1 MPVPESSLTVDQA
14 LLKLTELSTYSFA
27 DFLTVDEDGMPEL
40 NFEQAKENGAL
51 QAVRKFTVDR
61 YGKVT
66 IELYS
71 VLDILQMILRVFG
84 KISNSASGIEGVGG
98 AADLGSFAA
107 DELVLLARKFEE
119 SLTAPKPKVGAEA
132 ADDS

>member
-1 MPVPESSLTVDQA
+1 
-14 LLKLTELSTYSFA
+14 
-27 DFLTVDEDGMPEL
+27 MPEL
-40 NFEQAKENGAL
+40 NFEQAKESGAL
-51 QAVRKFTVDR
+51 QVVRKFTVDR

-98 AADLGSFAA
+98 AADAGTFAA
-107 DELVLLARKFEE
+107 DELAVMVRSFEE
-119 SLTAPKPKVGAEA
+119 QLLTPAPPKPV
-132 ADDS
+132 ADGS